1 MSGKENG
8 VYIQKRTLIITIC
21 VALALNATS
30 LFMGITIGRQQDK
43 QQLPN
48 DYNIPVSRQPQGEV
62 ASESD
67 TLDQDLAY
75 FEESKEREQPVPVDY
90 LEDSTFQEEEAVA
103 DQQEV
108 PPPTETAIAATETVD
123 QPVVEAPKPPP
134 GIPTSADLQPGFW
147 LQVLAINDLTKAKSF
162 ESRLKAQN
170 YQGALISEGPLF
182 KVLIGPYAER
192 TEATEAR
199 PKVNQT
205 FSVEA
210 WIRKL

>member
-75 FEESKEREQPVPVDY
+75 FPGMKMRAQDKLSIVRWAIERLADSFDVHCLIDQIRMMDPVLDAGFADRQTDSPDVLLSDGGQTRQPLTSHGVP
-90 LEDSTFQEEEAVA
+90 
-103 DQQEV
+103 
-108 PPPTETAIAATETVD
+108 
-123 QPVVEAPKPPP
+123 
-134 GIPTSADLQPGFW
+134 
-147 LQVLAINDLTKAKSF
+147 
-162 ESRLKAQN
+162 
-170 YQGALISEGPLF
+170 
-182 KVLIGPYAER
+182 
-192 TEATEAR
+192 
-199 PKVNQT
+199 
-205 FSVEA
+205 
-210 WIRKL
+210 